1 MKHNRHVLEIKKKKA
16 NLEIWEPP
24 VFSGYKASN
33 TPHFN
38 VY

>member
-1 MKHNRHVLEIKKKKA
+1 MKHNRHVLEIKKKA
-16 NLEIWEPP
+16 NREIWEPP